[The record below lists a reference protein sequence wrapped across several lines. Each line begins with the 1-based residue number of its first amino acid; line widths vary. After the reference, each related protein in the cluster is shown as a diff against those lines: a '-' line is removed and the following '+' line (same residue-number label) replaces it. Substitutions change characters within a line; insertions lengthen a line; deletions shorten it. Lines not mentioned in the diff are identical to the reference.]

1 MICFSRHTVLTIEP
15 SHAPTRPCPFP
26 RKAGARGLPRA
37 ERSESPPGTSLQK
50 HRRRAAAGE
59 SRRSCSRP
67 LVSMVMMT
75 TCLSRECPASIGII
89 CGICHTRHQQIR
101 PRMRTCIHCIQIWP
115 LVTRE
120 ESGIFVRL
128 CRGEA
133 VGHTYG
139 PLFRHAQQDPSPLV
153 SPRRTSFF
161 FLSLGLSP
169 CRSIAFLQQAP
180 FIYCCCPR

>member
-1 MICFSRHTVLTIEP
+1 
-15 SHAPTRPCPFP
+15 
-26 RKAGARGLPRA
+26 
-37 ERSESPPGTSLQK
+37 
-50 HRRRAAAGE
+50 
-59 SRRSCSRP
+59 
-67 LVSMVMMT
+67 
-75 TCLSRECPASIGII
+75 
-89 CGICHTRHQQIR
+89 
-101 PRMRTCIHCIQIWP
+101 MRTCIHCIQIWP

-180 FIYCCCPR
+180 FIYCCCPRYLKSMLRTRTEPVLANIHTIRPVFPSLPCLSDEKNAEQGGAAPSPTTERCRNYIQDPRRPDHPVGPPRLLTLLTHATTE